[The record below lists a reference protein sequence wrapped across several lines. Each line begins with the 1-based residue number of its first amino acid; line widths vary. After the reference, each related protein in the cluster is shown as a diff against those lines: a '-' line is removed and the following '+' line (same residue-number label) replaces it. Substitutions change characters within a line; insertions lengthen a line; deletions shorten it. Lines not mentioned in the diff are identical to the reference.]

1 MSDAYTQRA
10 LRILLAGPQLTK
22 EFVGLVAGPDRT
34 NFNKSEY
41 TALISRL
48 KRNNL
53 IRVHDA
59 KYYITD
65 AGRVMADP
73 ESDMHVRSGVV
84 SKMSGVYTCP
94 ELGRTCFRPGA
105 YDFLDIPSVFGSERR
120 PYSFKSGIN

>member
-10 LRILLAGPQLTK
+10 LRFLLNEPCLTK
-22 EFVGLVAGPDRT
+22 DFIGLVAGPDRT
-34 NFNKSEY
+34 DFIKSNF
-41 TALISRL
+41 TALVARL

-53 IRVHDA
+53 VRVHEG

-65 AGRVMADP
+65 AGRVVADP